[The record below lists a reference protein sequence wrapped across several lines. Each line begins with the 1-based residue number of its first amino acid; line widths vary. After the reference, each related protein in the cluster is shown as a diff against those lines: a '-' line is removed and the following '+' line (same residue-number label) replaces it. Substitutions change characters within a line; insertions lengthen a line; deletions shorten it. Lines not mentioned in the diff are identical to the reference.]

1 MTGFLRLM
9 ERFSRVCVW
18 ICGFLLIATSML
30 IALEVILRKFF
41 AVSLGGADEISSYV
55 LAILCSWS
63 LGFALF
69 HKGHVRI
76 DILYIKLSPK
86 AQALLDCLSL
96 VMFLIYM
103 STLSYFASLVLMTS
117 IDRGSTANTPLQTP
131 MWIPQS
137 LWLFGLLSF
146 TVIILA
152 ILAGTVWYLLKGDL
166 ASARGLAGTSSLE
179 AEKEL

>member
-1 MTGFLRLM
+1 
-9 ERFSRVCVW
+9 
-18 ICGFLLIATSML
+18 
-30 IALEVILRKFF
+30 
-41 AVSLGGADEISSYV
+41 
-55 LAILCSWS
+55 